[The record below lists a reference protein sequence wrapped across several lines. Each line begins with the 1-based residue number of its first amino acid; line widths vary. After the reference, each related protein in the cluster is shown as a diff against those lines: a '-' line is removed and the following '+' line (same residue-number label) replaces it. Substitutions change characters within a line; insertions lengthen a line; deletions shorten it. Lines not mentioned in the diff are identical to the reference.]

1 MIWLTTRVL
10 KQETKLFF
18 NVTRTLSAKSP
29 DTTENTTIVNN
40 VSYPKDHMSN
50 VTPKILSHLDRHL
63 HLQKQ
68 HPLNL
73 IKQRIVNY
81 MYERYKQNRGMPTF
95 SVHEQ
100 IPPVVTLDQNF
111 DSLLVP
117 KDHVSRTKSDSYY
130 VNRLV
135 VVSVVSAFYFF
146 YFKFSYVKISYICP
160 SV

>member
-1 MIWLTTRVL
+1 MLWLTTRVL
-10 KQETKLFF
+10 KQETKLLF

-135 VVSVVSAFYFF
+135 VLSVVSAFYFI

>member
-1 MIWLTTRVL
+1 MLRFRTRIW
-10 KQETKLFF
+10 KQEEAKLIF
-18 NVTRTLSAKSP
+18 NFTRNSSSKPP
-29 DTTENTTIVNN
+29 DFQENTTTVNN
-40 VSYPKDHMSN
+40 TSYPRDQMTN
-50 VTPKILSHLDRHL
+50 VTPKILSHLGRNL

-81 MYERYKQNRGMPTF
+81 MYQRYKQNRGMPTF

-100 IPPVVTLDQNF
+100 INPVVSLDQNF

-117 KDHVSRTKSDSYY
+117 KDHVSRNKSDSYY

-135 VVSVVSAFYFF
+135 AVSSVHQFKVYVSATT
-146 YFKFSYVKISYICP
+146 C
-160 SV
+160 

>member
-1 MIWLTTRVL
+1 MLWLTYRVL
-10 KQETKLFF
+10 KQETTLLF

-29 DTTENTTIVNN
+29 YTNKTTINVNN
-40 VSYPKDHMSN
+40 ITYPKDHMSN
-50 VTPKILSHLDRHL
+50 VTPKNLSHLDRHL
-63 HLQKQ
+63 HLQKH